1 MEEGARGLNA
11 PWIHHATLNKLLTT
25 AKPNCLER
33 LEQVILEM
41 SNLLLLISPGSKEA

>member
-11 PWIHHATLNKLLTT
+11 PWIHRATLDKLLTT